1 MTEICSFFQMKS
13 LKLDMHFTLTVHLNE
28 DLPHSEVQQLPRVMA
43 TILNSTSRQ
52 SLGPPILKS
61 SNSNNQN

>member
-28 DLPHSEVQQLPRVMA
+28 DLPHFRGSTA
-43 TILNSTSRQ
+43 TTCHGYHIEQHKSTESRA
-52 SLGPPILKS
+52 PNPEI
-61 SNSNNQN
+61 